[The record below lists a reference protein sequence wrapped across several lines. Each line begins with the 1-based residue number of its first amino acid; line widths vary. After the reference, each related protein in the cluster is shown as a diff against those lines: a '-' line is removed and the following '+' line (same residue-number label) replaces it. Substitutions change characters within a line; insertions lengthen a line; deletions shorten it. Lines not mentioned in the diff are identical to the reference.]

1 MRCSLGDEV
10 ERREW
15 QLGART
21 LLPRSPPCQLSL
33 ERAPCATVGS
43 PSPLFSCRVSTP
55 PDLRPSSAPFY
66 RAGNLEFSSPLYQ
79 KGSITSKQQWESR
92 AAGREKQIARRLLP
106 SSALQ
111 RRCRCNPG
119 RSHGIEADFR
129 TRAARD
135 AREKVFMGRPS
146 HVFLLQV
153 R

>member
-1 MRCSLGDEV
+1 MLLG
-10 ERREW
+10 RRGRVTGMAA
-15 QLGART
+15 QSSHP
-21 LLPRSPPCQLSL
+21 LPRSRPCQLSL

-79 KGSITSKQQWESR
+79 KGSITSKQQRESR
-92 AAGREKQIARRLLP
+92 AADREKQVARRLLP
-106 SSALQ
+106 SLALQ
-111 RRCRCNPG
+111 RRCRCDPG

-135 AREKVFMGRPS
+135 LR
-146 HVFLLQV
+146 
-153 R
+153 